1 MVWQQKGVIS
11 TSLTRTVR
19 VPPMLLSLSGVRAN
33 QGDQSSTG
41 REEARPLP

>member
-1 MVWQQKGVIS
+1 MVCQQKGVIS
-11 TSLTRTVR
+11 TGPTGTVR

-41 REEARPLP
+41 RQEARPLP